1 MTFFEHVSIHI
12 RIQVIVIENGCL
24 VEQGTHDDLIAAN
37 GIYKQLVI
45 RQLTAGE
52 LQGDNSD

>member
-1 MTFFEHVSIHI
+1 M
-12 RIQVIVIENGCL
+12 IENGCL
-24 VEQGTHDDLIAAN
+24 VEQGTHDDLIVAN